1 MENLY
6 QILGVLPTAEDI
18 VIAAAYRALASRYH
32 PDKWKGDI
40 DEATNKMAEIN
51 VAYQTLSDNGLRK
64 KYDENFGKSG
74 EERELHI
81 NDDATEAAFSA
92 ALDEVEGKWAVALKI
107 FPDLATHREE
117 LQKISSS
124 LAYTFVSTLLENKN
138 FNLYESVAKKLEADY
153 FSTYF
158 GDNQKIINFAK
169 ELIQLNCRDA
179 LRSLNIYL
187 EVLGEE
193 TDPDKLIKVIV
204 DEYSISDVRKSE
216 YEKNI
221 TSNKTEDEL
230 DRLKEVRRSVVESG
244 FVDSATELMR
254 LLDFD
259 CKVQS
264 NSTYFTYKEPTY
276 TVSKDG
282 VLYVKNANY
291 EQMISWVRKN
301 LI

>member
-6 QILGVLPTAEDI
+6 QILGVLPTAEDV

-51 VAYQTLSDNGLRK
+51 LAYQTLSDNGLRK

-74 EERELHI
+74 EEHELLI

-92 ALDEVEGKWAVALKI
+92 ALDEVEAKWAVALKI
-107 FPDLATHREE
+107 FPDLANYRDG
-117 LQKISSS
+117 LQKISPS
-124 LAYTFVSTLLENKN
+124 LAYSFVSTLLENKS
-138 FNLYESVAKKLEADY
+138 FNLYESVAKRLEADY

-169 ELIQLNCRDA
+169 ELIQLNCRSA
-179 LRSLNIYL
+179 LRALNIYL

-193 TDPDKLIKVIV
+193 TDPDRIIKVIV
-204 DEYSISDVRKSE
+204 DEYSILDVRKSE

-221 TSNKTEDEL
+221 TSKKTKDEL
-230 DRLKEVRRSVVESG
+230 DRLKEVRRNVMESG
-244 FVDSATELMR
+244 FIDSAAELMR
-254 LLDFD
+254 MLGFD
-259 CKVQS
+259 YKIQS
-264 NSTYFTYKEPTY
+264 NSTYFSYKEPTY